1 MLSTH
6 LTMPGFARHCCWPPV
21 VQQSINI
28 SCRWTHSSKPA
39 AVSLLLWAHAVTRQT
54 DRHHTIMLTLLCIL
68 YRQCQ
73 KVTISSA
80 PSLRVYNNPFVSTV
94 LYPIWKPSHCQY
106 HGEFYTRLIKSCIKL
121 PELFKTC
128 WLISAWHVHIIISPL
143 QWTTLAKI
151 PEVKYP
157 FPSITNTADKN
168 SQMFILHYSEEFLI
182 FKHSDATV
190 NTWT

>member
-1 MLSTH
+1 VLCFLRTWQCLDSPATAAEH
-6 LTMPGFARHCCWPPV
+6 QSCSN
-21 VQQSINI
+21 QSI
-28 SCRWTHSSKPA
+28 SPA
-39 AVSLLLWAHAVTRQT
+39 AGPIAANLQQWVCCCGPMLWQ

-80 PSLRVYNNPFVSTV
+80 PSLRVYNNPFVCTV
-94 LYPIWKPSHCQY
+94 LHPIWKPSHCQY

-190 NTWT
+190 NT